1 MKFLLSFLILASL
14 GFSGCMSV
22 EPLVVKSVTCCDLK
36 KATKSETAVGLQV
49 EMSNP
54 NDFPITVK
62 SYDLGISV
70 SGNAIGNA
78 KSNEP
83 TVIPAKGTVE
93 KAVSITTS
101 TSKLVSGSLM
111 MGLQS
116 LLGNAP
122 SKLEIQIEGAVVG
135 KAKGLSMRVKIKEKY
150 PLDMKL

>member
-83 TVIPAKGTVE
+83 TVIPAKGTV
-93 KAVSITTS
+93 
-101 TSKLVSGSLM
+101 
-111 MGLQS
+111 
-116 LLGNAP
+116 
-122 SKLEIQIEGAVVG
+122 
-135 KAKGLSMRVKIKEKY
+135 
-150 PLDMKL
+150 